1 MRASAANTIRAWGCF
16 GRAERKQLRPRILF
30 GRAERQQ
37 LRPRNHV
44 VHAGGRVDSKAR
56 ETVREMSILVQQ
68 PNEQTCKAILQ
79 SVVLFYSV
87 YDFDLQLF

>member
-37 LRPRNHV
+37 LQPRNHV
-44 VHAGGRVDSKAR
+44 VHAGGGVDSKAR
-56 ETVREMSILVQQ
+56 ETVRDCRFWFNSRTNKPVKLF
-68 PNEQTCKAILQ
+68 CK
-79 SVVLFYSV
+79 V
-87 YDFDLQLF
+87 